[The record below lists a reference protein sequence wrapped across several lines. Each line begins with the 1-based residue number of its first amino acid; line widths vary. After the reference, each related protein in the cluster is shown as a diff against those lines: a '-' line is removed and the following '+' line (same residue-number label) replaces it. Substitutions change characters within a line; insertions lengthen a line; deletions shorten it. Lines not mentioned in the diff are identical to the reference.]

1 MINIEGA
8 VKSLED
14 IFKKF
19 PPLPAGARETLFKI
33 APWLAL
39 IFGILGILA
48 ALGGLGL
55 LTAFAPFAV
64 MGATKGYGLAYVSA
78 IGLAISSVMMLIA
91 YPGLKAGKIGG
102 WNMLFYSEVVNIIAS
117 VVGISVGSIIVAVI
131 SFYLLFQIKPKY
143 K

>member
-1 MINIEGA
+1 MIKIESLI
-8 VKSLED
+8 KPLED
-14 IFKKF
+14 VFKKF
-19 PPLPAGARETLFKI
+19 PPLPANARETLFKI

-55 LTAFAPFAV
+55 LTAFAPLAV
-64 MGATKGYGLAYVSA
+64 LGGTRGYGIAYVSA

-91 YPGLKAGKIGG
+91 YPSLKAGKMAG
-102 WNMLFYSEVVNIIAS
+102 WNLLFYSEIVNVVAS
-117 VVGISVGSIIVAVI
+117 VLSISIGSVITAVI
-131 SFYLLFQIKPKY
+131 AFYLLFQIKSKY

>member
-1 MINIEGA
+1 VIIIDG
-8 VKSLED
+8 VIKSLDD

-19 PPLPAGARETLFKI
+19 PPLPANARETLFKI
-33 APWLAL
+33 APYLAL

-48 ALGGLGL
+48 ALSGLGL
-55 LTAFAPFAV
+55 LTAFAPLAV
-64 MGATKGYGLAYVSA
+64 MGGTKGYGIAYVSA

-102 WNMLFYSEVVNIIAS
+102 WNLLFYSEIVNIVAS
-117 VVGISVGSIIVAVI
+117 VLSISIGSMITAVI
-131 SFYLLFQIKPKY
+131 AFYILFQIKAKY

>member
-1 MINIEGA
+1 MIKIEGLI
-8 VKSLED
+8 KSFED

-19 PPLPAGARETLFKI
+19 PPLPANARETLFKI

-39 IFGILGILA
+39 IFGILGLLA

-55 LTAFAPFAV
+55 LTAFAPLAV
-64 MGATKGYGLAYVSA
+64 LGAAKGYGLAYVSA
-78 IGLAISSVMMLIA
+78 IGLAISSVMMLVA

-102 WNMLFYSEVVNIIAS
+102 WNMLFYSEIVNIIAS
-117 VVGISVGSIIVAVI
+117 AVGISIGSIIMAVI
-131 SFYLLFQIKPKY
+131 ALYLLFQIKPKY

>member
-1 MINIEGA
+1 MIKIESA

-19 PPLPAGARETLFKI
+19 PPLPEGARDTLFKI

-39 IFGILGILA
+39 IFGILGLLA

-64 MGATKGYGLAYVSA
+64 IGATKGYGLAYVSA

-102 WNMLFYSEVVNIIAS
+102 WNMLFYSEIVNIVAS
-117 VVGISVGSIIVAVI
+117 VVGVSVGSVI
-131 SFYLLFQIKPKY
+131 MATIAFYLLFQIKSKY
-143 K
+143 R